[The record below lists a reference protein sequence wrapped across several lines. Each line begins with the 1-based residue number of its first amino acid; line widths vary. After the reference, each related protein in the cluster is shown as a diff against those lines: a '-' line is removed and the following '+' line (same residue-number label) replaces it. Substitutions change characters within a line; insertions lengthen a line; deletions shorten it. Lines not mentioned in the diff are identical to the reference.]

1 PEPYRPDM
9 LPGAGSVYEPSPQE
23 RFDAIRRE
31 LAEPQRPAADPYRQ
45 PQRPAF
51 GEQQEPRREGSIR
64 EQLLKKPLSSLIR
77 R

>member
-1 PEPYRPDM
+1 M
-9 LPGAGSVYEPSPQE
+9 LPGAGSAYEPSTQE
-23 RFDAIRRE
+23 RFEAIRRE
-31 LAEPQRPAADPYRQ
+31 LASEPQRPATETYRQ
-45 PQRPAF
+45 PPRPAF